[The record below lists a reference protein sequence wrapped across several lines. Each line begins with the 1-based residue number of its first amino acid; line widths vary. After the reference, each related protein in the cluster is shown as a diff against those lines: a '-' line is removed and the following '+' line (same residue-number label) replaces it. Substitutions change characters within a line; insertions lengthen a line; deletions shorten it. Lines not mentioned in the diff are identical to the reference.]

1 MSKKRLSPEAK
12 FRVFVLLVLVITVG
26 LGGLILYNIKTN
38 PSFGETSVSSCI
50 TIIIAL
56 VFSYWLVQ
64 RKNDLRKQKEI
75 LASLLFD
82 LRTQFEKEDMYDLS
96 QMSPSSINMR
106 NRDISNK
113 IGILDSV
120 KEEFSIAA
128 DVDFIYEKFD
138 EYKELIGNHINDPG
152 YLQNSSFELKRPIML
167 ISTKLFEIAFGL
179 YR

>member
-12 FRVFVLLVLVITVG
+12 FRVFVLLVLVIIVG

-38 PSFGETSVSSCI
+38 PSFWETSVSSCI

-113 IGILDSV
+113 IEILDEI
-120 KEEFSIAA
+120 KT
-128 DVDFIYEKFD
+128 DFNMESEVNFILERFD
-138 EYKELIGNHINDPG
+138 EYKDFVGNHINDLD
-152 YLQNSSFELKRPIML
+152 YLKSSTSELKCPIML
-167 ISTKLFEIAFGL
+167 ISTKLFKMAFKL
-179 YR
+179 YS

>member
-1 MSKKRLSPEAK
+1 
-12 FRVFVLLVLVITVG
+12 
-26 LGGLILYNIKTN
+26 
-38 PSFGETSVSSCI
+38 
-50 TIIIAL
+50 
-56 VFSYWLVQ
+56 
-64 RKNDLRKQKEI
+64 
-75 LASLLFD
+75 
-82 LRTQFEKEDMYDLS
+82 MYDLS

>member
-12 FRVFVLLVLVITVG
+12 FRVFVLLVLVIIVG

-38 PSFGETSVSSCI
+38 PSFWETSVSSCI

-96 QMSPSSINMR
+96 QMSPNSINMR

-138 EYKELIGNHINDPG
+138 EYKELIGNHITDPG

>member
-12 FRVFVLLVLVITVG
+12 FRVFVLLVLVIIVG

-38 PSFGETSVSSCI
+38 PSFWETSVSSCI

-138 EYKELIGNHINDPG
+138 EYKELIGNLIKDPG
-152 YLQNSSFELKRPIML
+152 YLQNSSFELKRPIMI

>member
-12 FRVFVLLVLVITVG
+12 FRVFVLLVLVIIVG

-38 PSFGETSVSSCI
+38 PSFWETSVSSCI

-96 QMSPSSINMR
+96 QMSPNSINMR

-152 YLQNSSFELKRPIML
+152 SLQNSSFELKRPIML

>member
-12 FRVFVLLVLVITVG
+12 FRVFVLLVLVIIVG

-38 PSFGETSVSSCI
+38 PSFWETSVSSCI

-138 EYKELIGNHINDPG
+138 EYKELIGNHINDHG
-152 YLQNSSFELKRPIML
+152 YLKNSSFELKRPIML

>member
-1 MSKKRLSPEAK
+1 MSRRFNSLKVKTVIS
-12 FRVFVLLVLVITVG
+12 RVLFLIILIG
-26 LGGLILYNIKTN
+26 IIGLIYYNIKTN
-38 PSFGETSVSSCI
+38 ASFWSASASTCI

-82 LRTQFEKEDMYDLS
+82 LRAQFEKEDMYDLS

-113 IGILDSV
+113 IGILNRV
-120 KEEFSIAA
+120 KKEFNIEA
-128 DVDFIYEKFD
+128 DVDFIFEKFD

-152 YLQNSSFELKRPIML
+152 YLQNSSLELKRPIML
-167 ISTKLFEIAFGL
+167 ISTKLFDIAFEL

>member
-38 PSFGETSVSSCI
+38 PSFWETSVSSCI

-138 EYKELIGNHINDPG
+138 EYKELIGNHINDSG